1 MPRGAPLRSPRG
13 WQGRSSC
20 GREPLVGR
28 SGQGRE
34 GEPPAASARDLRRA
48 VLPHRRG
55 FRAGARPR
63 AADRLEPEVARGGEP
78 APRRLGRGAR
88 PRRGCA
94 REPPTNQV
102 GHPMAASEDE
112 LAKQKVKEAFWQW
125 TGRLIVLAVTFGF
138 GFFAAFILWG
148 AGINGAPALRILKEQ
163 QEAQILERKNK
174 EVDLSGKLTVI
185 QSRLEQCIADLQ
197 KARAAGSAPPP

>member
-1 MPRGAPLRSPRG
+1 
-13 WQGRSSC
+13 
-20 GREPLVGR
+20 
-28 SGQGRE
+28 
-34 GEPPAASARDLRRA
+34 
-48 VLPHRRG
+48 
-55 FRAGARPR
+55 
-63 AADRLEPEVARGGEP
+63 
-78 APRRLGRGAR
+78 
-88 PRRGCA
+88 
-94 REPPTNQV
+94 
-102 GHPMAASEDE
+102 MAATEDE

-185 QSRLEQCIADLQ
+185 QSRLDQCIADLQ
-197 KARAAGSAPPP
+197 KARAAGSAPAAAP